1 MKFSLSRL
9 LLTLASVIFLPTVL
23 AATTASNLNLNEV
36 VTVAMER
43 SAPADNTVAPFS
55 SSSWLAALPSVN
67 LSYLASD
74 EREGTDETELSLN
87 LPIKSAGGR
96 RHDKIIAETST
107 QAEDTSKQRRRLF
120 YSGLVREAL
129 WSLKLSTALEEL
141 TLRKLNLLQELEV
154 RQQELLAA
162 EAASLYGLLAIRQEK
177 LQAQIEQVEQRRETA
192 RWQQRYRQVTGLG
205 NVPIGIDEPEPP
217 AQFSPAQHPDMQL
230 LTLDWQRRKSL
241 LSAASEHSSPWYL
254 SVTAKQLDNPQFDE
268 NQYGV
273 AIEIPM
279 SFLDLDSEANRGEW
293 REAAQQ
299 YWQAHDEL
307 QAQLKD
313 NWQQLANEGQ
323 FLREKQTLLDEAAA
337 TGKQLIGQLEQL
349 RISNELGA
357 EVLLRR
363 TMEAVDTQAATE
375 TNLILIGQNRAML
388 RQAAGI
394 PL

>member
-1 MKFSLSRL
+1 M
-9 LLTLASVIFLPTVL
+9 LAQVIILPTAF

-36 VTVAMER
+36 MNVALER

-74 EREGTDETELSLN
+74 EQEGTDETELSLK

-96 RHDKIIAETST
+96 RHDKIIAETSAL
-107 QAEDTSKQRRRLF
+107 AEDTGNRRRRLF

-129 WSLKLSTALEEL
+129 WSLQLATAREEF
-141 TLRKLNLLQELEV
+141 TLRKLKLLQELEV

-162 EAASLYGLLAIRQEK
+162 EAASLYGLLAIRQERI
-177 LQAQIEQVEQRRETA
+177 QAQIERGEQRRETA
-192 RWQQRYRQVTGLG
+192 RWRLRYRQLTGLG
-205 NVPIGIDEPEPP
+205 NTPTGIDEPEPP
-217 AQFSPAQHPDMQL
+217 TQFSPAQHPDMQL

-241 LSAASEHSSPWYL
+241 LSAASEDSSPWNL
-254 SVTAKQLDNPQFDE
+254 SFTAKQLENPLFDE

-273 AIEIPM
+273 AVEIPM

-307 QAQLKD
+307 QAQLND
-313 NWQQLANEGQ
+313 NWQRLANEGQ

-337 TGKQLIGQLEQL
+337 TGKQLISQLEQL
-349 RISNELGA
+349 RISNEVGA
-357 EVLLRR
+357 EVWLRR
-363 TMEAVDTQAATE
+363 TMEAVDTQAATAI
-375 TNLILIGQNRAML
+375 NQILIGQNRAMQ